1 VADKWGLSQRYEREE
16 IKNTRSQA
24 PGVLLCFIGDM
35 EVQYH
40 SLRGARKDFGNFLI
54 GIDGKGVRFS
64 HILKY

>member
-1 VADKWGLSQRYEREE
+1 MADKWGLSQRYEREE

-40 SLRGARKDFGNFLI
+40 SLRGARKVFGDFLI
-54 GIDGKGVRFS
+54 GSEGKGVRGW